1 MATRAAGMNSTR
13 ALFRPLENQIQEFR
27 NIVVHRLDFFRAI
40 ALRHLRNHADAED
53 AVQDALLSA
62 YAHLDQFKGQAQMS
76 TWLTTIVTNCARM
89 RLRRRPR
96 LSNLSLDERFGEQQ
110 EYALS
115 EILAD
120 RGPSP
125 EDECHTSELRGRLL
139 RFAEQLSPRLRKTF
153 QLRDLDGLSINE
165 AAHILGLPH
174 GTVKAQ
180 LARARAK
187 LRRLMGRRSMRTA
200 S

>member
-76 TWLTTIVTNCARM
+76 TWLTTIVINAARM
-89 RLRRRPR
+89 KLRQRSR
-96 LSNLSLDERFGEQQ
+96 NVHLSLDEQAPETHSPLWEMLPHAGPNPEELCRRSEFVERLTHFSKR
-110 EYALS
+110 LS
-115 EILAD
+115 
-120 RGPSP
+120 P
-125 EDECHTSELRGRLL
+125 CLL
-139 RFAEQLSPRLRKTF
+139 RTIQLSAR
-153 QLRDLDGLSINE
+153 DGLSTRE
-165 AAHILGLPH
+165 MASLLRVPS
-174 GTVKAQ
+174 GTVKARV
-180 LARARAK
+180 ARARRK
-187 LRRLMGRRSMRTA
+187 LKQFVG
-200 S
+200 